1 MERILLHMAYG
12 RKVYDSLNIYFFNHI
27 VEILCYINIYHFT
40 DLIFIILVLFTFYHI
55 LKVKICYCDKILT
68 IYGLATTRS

>member
-1 MERILLHMAYG
+1 MVNG
-12 RKVYDSLNIYFFNHI
+12 CKVYDSLNIYIFNHI